1 MESCLED
8 STTRYAHSPLSRSP
22 CSKSITDNTDATDL
36 FFHGF
41 FMCVVGFSAPAGRN
55 DCHGLSLSGNLIDLI
70 AINFY
75 KQQNN
80 QTTKPQNHKTTKQL
94 SSAYRRKYN
103 PKKNPRP
110 SKSKK
115 KKSVK
120 KIKSVASVLSVSYFE
135 RVRTEP

>member
-41 FMCVVGFSAPAGRN
+41 FMCVVGFSASAGRN
-55 DCHGLSLSGNLIDLI
+55 DCHGLSLAGNLIDLI

-80 QTTKPQNHKTTKQL
+80 QTTKPLNNYPAPIGANTI
-94 SSAYRRKYN
+94 RRKIQDQVN
-103 PKKNPRP
+103 LR
-110 SKSKK
+110 
-115 KKSVK
+115 K
-120 KIKSVASVLSVSYFE
+120 KIREKDKIRRIGAIRELF
-135 RVRTEP
+135 